1 MSKCHDSFMTEEQIV
16 ERFEEIQ
23 GEIDVYTKRIETLEE
38 DVKILAKFATSQS
51 KIAGFVF
58 DSLHPPRTAHNSR
71 SITAAKDN
79 RSMKRR
85 GPETATLRRY
95 RLVAFAAWKEDVG
108 VSASSIIGLAS
119 SPGCRHLH
127 AGNSPLIQA

>member
-1 MSKCHDSFMTEEQIV
+1 MTEEHIV

-23 GEIDVYTKRIETLEE
+23 DEIDVYTKRIETLAE
-38 DVKILAKFATSQS
+38 DVKILAKFATSES
-51 KIAGFVF
+51 KIADFVF

-71 SITAAKDN
+71 SITAAKEN

-127 AGNSPLIQA
+127 AWNSPLIQA

>member
-1 MSKCHDSFMTEEQIV
+1 MTEEQIV

-23 GEIDVYTKRIETLEE
+23 DEIDVYTKRIETLEE

-95 RLVAFAAWKEDVG
+95 RWLLSQRGKKMSE
-108 VSASSIIGLAS
+108 LAPHQS
-119 SPGCRHLH
+119 LD
-127 AGNSPLIQA
+127 

>member
-1 MSKCHDSFMTEEQIV
+1 MTEEQIV

-23 GEIDVYTKRIETLEE
+23 DEIDVYTKRIETLEE
-38 DVKILAKFATSQS
+38 DVKILAKFSTSQS

-127 AGNSPLIQA
+127 AWNSPLIQA

>member
-1 MSKCHDSFMTEEQIV
+1 MTEEQIV

-23 GEIDVYTKRIETLEE
+23 DEIDVYTKRIETLEE

-58 DSLHPPRTAHNSR
+58 DSIHPPRTAHNSR

-95 RLVAFAAWKEDVG
+95 RLVALAAWKEDVG

-127 AGNSPLIQA
+127 AWNSPLIQA

>member
-1 MSKCHDSFMTEEQIV
+1 MTEEQIV

-23 GEIDVYTKRIETLEE
+23 DEIDVYTKRIETLEE

-127 AGNSPLIQA
+127 AWNSPLIQA

>member
-1 MSKCHDSFMTEEQIV
+1 MTEEQIV

-23 GEIDVYTKRIETLEE
+23 DEIDVYTKRIETLEE

-58 DSLHPPRTAHNSR
+58 DSIHPPRTAHNSR

-127 AGNSPLIQA
+127 AWNSPLVQA

>member
-1 MSKCHDSFMTEEQIV
+1 MTEEQIV

-23 GEIDVYTKRIETLEE
+23 DEIDVYTKRIETLEE

-71 SITAAKDN
+71 SITAGKDN

-95 RLVAFAAWKEDVG
+95 RFVAFAAWKEDVG

-127 AGNSPLIQA
+127 AWKSPLIQA